1 MNKFLLSSLICI
13 ILYLFIKQ
21 DGIIDYYQTEKS
33 YKKLLVEKEELDQE
47 LKNIKTQNQLLK
59 HNKKHI
65 EKIAREEYFYI
76 YPDEIIISFE

>member
-1 MNKFLLSSLICI
+1 MNKSLLAGLICI

-21 DGIIDYYQTEKS
+21 DGIIDYYQIQKS
-33 YKKLLVEKEELDQE
+33 HKELVFQKNQLDKELQ
-47 LKNIKTQNQLLK
+47 NIKTQNQLLK
-59 HNKKHI
+59 HNKRHI

>member
-1 MNKFLLSSLICI
+1 MNKFLLSGLICI

-47 LKNIKTQNQLLK
+47 LKNIKNTFIFILMK
-59 HNKKHI
+59 
-65 EKIAREEYFYI
+65 
-76 YPDEIIISFE
+76 